1 VSVKLLGPAEIREL
15 AERLGVRPTKTLG
28 QNFVHDAGS
37 IRKIVNAAELPPGA
51 RVLEVGP
58 GLGSLTLGLLAAGH
72 SVVAIEIDPKL
83 AAALP
88 QTQAEFAPGAHLDV
102 INADAMSVS
111 ASDLPG
117 TAPTALVAN
126 LPYNTAVPILL
137 HLLSE
142 IPTLQTALVM
152 VQAEVADRI
161 AAAPGSKIY
170 GVPSA
175 KVAWYGRAWRAGNIS
190 RNVFW
195 PVPNVDSALVSFE
208 RDPASARRMTKAANL
223 STDSLPSPPKH
234 DSATSSCA
242 STLGAQ
248 TQDLATRT
256 RVFRI
261 IDAAFAQRRKTLRA
275 ALAGIFGGAPQAEA
289 ALRAC
294 GIDPSARGETLN
306 IDQFTALATQLP
318 ASSSS

>member
-1 VSVKLLGPAEIREL
+1 VAGVKLLGPAEIREL
-15 AERLGVRPTKTLG
+15 AARLDVRPTKTLG

-37 IRKIVNAAELPPGA
+37 IRKIVAAANLTPGE

-72 SVVAIEIDPKL
+72 SVTAIEIDPKL

-88 QTQAEFAPGAHLDV
+88 QTAATFAPGAELAV
-102 INADAMSVS
+102 ILHDAMTITP
-111 ASDLPG
+111 AEIPEPL
-117 TAPTALVAN
+117 PTALVAN

-137 HLLSE
+137 HLLEALPS
-142 IPTLQTALVM
+142 LQTALVM

-195 PVPNVDSALVSFE
+195 PVPNVDSALVAFH
-208 RDPASARRMTKAANL
+208 RHPDFAAQLGDSNANAGRFHP
-223 STDSLPSPPKH
+223 TDSRYE
-234 DSATSSCA
+234 
-242 STLGAQ
+242 ST
-248 TQDLATRT
+248 
-256 RVFRI
+256 
-261 IDAAFAQRRKTLRA
+261 
-275 ALAGIFGGAPQAEA
+275 GAPE
-289 ALRAC
+289 LSSERSER
-294 GIDPSARGETLN
+294 PSKPSKSPTILGGWANNHRSG
-306 IDQFTALATQLP
+306 DAF
-318 ASSSS
+318 